1 MEEAFDYL
9 WKSAGVLSIF
19 VITYHLLLRRLTFFK
34 ANRFFLLFGMV
45 ASITFPLIEITQTV
59 YVEQPE
65 VTYSAA
71 DMVTAMTL
79 LQQEPP
85 VEPLINTSQLLLML
99 YAAVSLFFIGKM
111 GVELLSLRKLIISG
125 KRRLEDGY
133 VRISLSRKVTP
144 FSFFKYICFT
154 VGDEQQQDHDLI
166 LKHEQVHAREWHSVD
181 LLLSH
186 LYCAVFWLNPLA
198 WWLKRQIGE
207 NLEFIAD
214 ATAKVENTTGISYER
229 TLLSSAAS
237 HMQPALANNFFT
249 PFIKKRIQMLQKE
262 TSKTWNAYKYALILP
277 VMALFLYSFNTVTKT
292 EYVKS
297 NFKKE
302 QAQNVAT
309 SSANTSVTSAA
320 QDVIKENDDKNGE
333 QNATSVAT
341 ETIEFKIVA
350 TTTEQS
356 LETFKKRLKSDHNVD
371 FTYKNLKYQDGKI
384 TRIKIELDDN
394 RGFKGSQNYNGDEPI
409 NPICITG
416 IIDGN
421 SKKWSMGSCEKTR
434 WTAKG
439 NVLISENDPAT
450 YIYSPDSLYFSQS
463 LKFDTDSLMSMMK
476 DLKKIDIDSF
486 HRAMRASYK
495 DLQVRME
502 DIDIKQ
508 MEADLKKA
516 QREMRRMNLDSLHDV
531 MRQARFQILR
541 MNKDS
546 VKSSMKTQFFN
557 TDTLG
562 NDMDNIVIYDVP
574 KAQRGKP
581 IIRSTGTDP
590 ILIVD
595 GKRVPYSK
603 MNEIDPQSI
612 KAVDVL
618 KDKAATA
625 VYGEGSENGVIV
637 VTLKSAEDVKLSAI
651 KSTRAIPYIVIDGV
665 VAKQEQ
671 MYALDSNKIESF
683 SILKSDEAT
692 ALYGADAKDGAIII
706 VTQKKT
712 KTTKNDKEN

>member
-34 ANRFFLLFGMV
+34 ANRFFLLFGMA

-65 VTYSAA
+65 VSYSAA

-79 LQQEPP
+79 QQQEPP
-85 VEPLINTSQLLLML
+85 VEPLIKTSQLLLML

-166 LKHEQVHAREWHSVD
+166 LKHEQVHAREWHSMD

-186 LYCAVFWLNPLA
+186 LCCAVFWLNPLA
-198 WWLKRQIGE
+198 WLLKRQIGE

-292 EYVKS
+292 EYIKS

-302 QAQNVAT
+302 QAQEA
-309 SSANTSVTSAA
+309 ANTSVTSAA
-320 QDVIKENDDKNGE
+320 QVVINENDDKTSE
-333 QNATSVAT
+333 QNATVST
-341 ETIEFKIVA
+341 ERIEFKIVA

-356 LETFKKRLKSDHNVD
+356 LEKFKKRLKSDHNVD

-394 RGFKGSQNYNGDEPI
+394 RGFKGSQNYNGDDPI

-439 NVLISENDPAT
+439 NVLISKNDPAT

-463 LKFDTDSLMSMMK
+463 LKFDTDSLMLMMK

-495 DLQVRME
+495 DLQVQME

-531 MRQARFQILR
+531 MRQARLQIRR

-546 VKSSMKTQFFN
+546 IKSSMKTRFII

-581 IIRSTGTDP
+581 TVPSNETEP

-612 KAVDVL
+612 KAVNVL

-637 VTLKSAEDVKLSAI
+637 VTLKSAEDIKLSAI
-651 KSTRAIPYIVIDGV
+651 KSTRAIPYIIIDGV

-692 ALYGADAKDGAIII
+692 ALYGTDAKDGAIII
-706 VTQKKT
+706 VTQKKI
-712 KTTKNDKEN
+712 KTTQNKKKN